1 MRSVSCALIAI
12 ALEGCSFSV
21 GASSSG
27 DAAAGHDGPGN
38 GDGPTDGVAIDAA
51 LIDAPPVDAAF
62 DPATCPAGYTM
73 TIAASPQSRYRWITV
88 DRAWLAQHQD
98 CADDLPGA
106 THLAV
111 LDTVAEAQQIA
122 AAAAGA
128 TSYQVGA
135 AQAPAQATVLAGW
148 YELTGEVVP
157 AATWQSGHF
166 SFEPRDIAERQRRH
180 GERRAEPRLRQ
191 RVRGSTPPGHRPGV
205 RHARRVRVRRQADRP
220 GGRRLPVAIT
230 SRAEAWPQPRCC

>member
-157 AATWQSGHF
+157 AATWQSGQPNDNDGT
-166 SFEPRDIAERQRRH
+166 EN
-180 GERRAEPRLRQ
+180 GEQ
-191 RVRGSTPPGHRPGV
+191 NRGSVNVSAGPLLQDIDLVFATRAVCECDGKPIAP
-205 RHARRVRVRRQADRP
+205 A
-220 GGRRLPVAIT
+220 VA
-230 SRAEAWPQPRCC
+230 AFL